1 MDKLPKLTNIML
13 SIKGLNLWQLKQRI
27 KDATIQRTPTFQL
40 LQRIDIIKW
49 SNPQEVAINQRMISI
64 YLYFKPKTNPNIR
77 FKSDL
82 NAAKECF
89 INLHGKL
96 DRTTGDMK
104 SHSFVLQF
112 LQALELVFAHKL
124 AVRTSSGDYGVADAL
139 TTKDTGGTNRT
150 HGGGV
155 FSYSNASTSTSIY
168 GLWSFEANNT
178 DSNFGIQVGSG
189 TTAPASQDYHIET
202 LIAHGVSS
210 GQLYYGACQVA
221 GAIVAGAN
229 VDMSIVRLF
238 GNSSGGAITIREI
251 ALVGGTNEYD
261 STYSLNGNYY
271 YLFARDSVNQQ
282 VADGETAIVIY
293 TMRTTV

>member
-1 MDKLPKLTNIML
+1 MNKLPNIRNIMP
-13 SIKGLNLWQLKQRI
+13 SIKGLNLWTLTQKLKDRTVA
-27 KDATIQRTPTFQL
+27 KTPTFQL

-49 SNPQEVAINQRMISI
+49 SNPQELAINQRMLSI
-64 YLYFKPKTNPNIR
+64 YSFAPRTNPNLR
-77 FKSDL
+77 FKSNL
-82 NAAKECF
+82 NQAKNRF
-89 INLHGKL
+89 IKMHGKV
-96 DRTTGDMK
+96 DRSTGTMK

-124 AVRTSSGDYGVADAL
+124 AVRTSLGDYGWADAL
-139 TTKDTGGTNRT
+139 TTKDTSGINRT

-155 FSYSNASTSTSIY
+155 FSQTTTTGGAVTY
-168 GLWSFEANNT
+168 GLWAFEANNT
-178 DSNFGIQVGSG
+178 DSTFGIQVGAGSN
-189 TTAPASQDYHIET
+189 APASQDYTIQT
-202 LIAHGVSS
+202 LIVHGV
-210 GQLYYGACQVA
+210 GANQLYYGACQVS

-238 GNSSGGAITIREI
+238 GNSSGGAVTIREI

-271 YLFARDSVNQQ
+271 YLFAHDSVNQQ
-282 VADGETAIVIY
+282 VANGETAIVIY

>member
-1 MDKLPKLTNIML
+1 MNKLPNIRNIMPT
-13 SIKGLNLWQLKQRI
+13 IKGLNLWTLTQKV
-27 KDATIQRTPTFQL
+27 KDHTVAKTPTFQL

-49 SNPQEVAINQRMISI
+49 NNPKELSINQRMLSI
-64 YLYFKPKTNPNIR
+64 YSFAPRTNPNLR

-82 NAAKECF
+82 NQAKNRF
-89 INLHGKL
+89 INMHGKL

-124 AVRTSSGDYGVADAL
+124 AVRTSLGDYGWADAL
-139 TTKDTGGTNRT
+139 TTKDTSGTNRT

-155 FSYSNASTSTSIY
+155 FSQTTTTGGAVTY
-168 GLWSFEANNT
+168 GLWAFEANNT
-178 DSNFGIQVGSG
+178 DSTFGIQVGTG
-189 TTAPASQDYHIET
+189 TNAPASQDYTIQT
-202 LIAHGVSS
+202 LIAHGV
-210 GQLYYGACQVA
+210 GANQLYYGACQVS

-238 GNSSGGAITIREI
+238 GNSSGGAVTIREI

-271 YLFARDSVNQQ
+271 YLFAHDSVNQQ
-282 VADGETAIVIY
+282 VANGETAIVIY